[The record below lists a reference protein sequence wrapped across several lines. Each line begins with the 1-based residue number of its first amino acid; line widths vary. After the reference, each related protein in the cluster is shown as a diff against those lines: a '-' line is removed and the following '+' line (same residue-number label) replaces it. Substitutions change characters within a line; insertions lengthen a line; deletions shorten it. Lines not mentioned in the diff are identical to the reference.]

1 MDILKLCNC
10 SDGSKCNIREKALKK
25 DCLGR
30 PSSRG
35 TMTWD
40 LEVEKV
46 PATQQA
52 GYPGKGWERGRA
64 HFEGAGRG
72 WRRFGGVGKTKV
84 LLELP

>member
-1 MDILKLCNC
+1 
-10 SDGSKCNIREKALKK
+10 
-25 DCLGR
+25 
-30 PSSRG
+30 
-35 TMTWD
+35 MTWD

-52 GYPGKGWERGRA
+52 GCPGKGWERGRA